1 MKGRISMGDLLRAS
15 RGHAL
20 GLRGSRCCST
30 LWWGYRCWFSVGGG
44 NGGKVLPQLNLLQFF
59 HPPPYT
65 AVPATPT
72 EVTAVKFGK
81 AMRGGA
87 SGGEAQNEDGF
98 QVGRKR
104 RVNVVGGSKDVQE
117 ENTRE
122 NISPWKR
129 I

>member
-1 MKGRISMGDLLRAS
+1 MEP
-15 RGHAL
+15 L
-20 GLRGSRCCST
+20 GQG
-30 LWWGYRCWFSVGGG
+30 F
-44 NGGKVLPQLNLLQFF
+44 
-59 HPPPYT
+59 
-65 AVPATPT
+65 
-72 EVTAVKFGK
+72 
-81 AMRGGA
+81 
-87 SGGEAQNEDGF
+87 GGEVENEDGF